1 MNGIKEEL
9 TRNWLIKAKRDLLSA
24 RQLAEGS
31 VPLLDTA
38 AYHCQQAAE
47 KAIKAYLVYHDVRFE
62 KTHDLDVLL
71 SQAVEIDPV
80 TPGNSSSPNLR
91 STAKLLPRRGG
102 FTILSPFIFPKNAEC
117 RVLRSDPCPC
127 CCPVHQTSSRACREG
142 LKRRAGIEI
151 LRSG

>member
-24 RQLAEGS
+24 RQLAESS

-71 SQAVEIDPV
+71 SQAAEIDPAFSGCRDAGRIL
-80 TPGNSSSPNLR
+80 TPLAVEFRYPGEFIEPEPEEYGEAFAAAGR
-91 STAKLLPRRGG
+91 MYDFVIEHLPE
-102 FTILSPFIFPKNAEC
+102 KC
-117 RVLRSDPCPC
+117 RV
-127 CCPVHQTSSRACREG
+127 SSV
-142 LKRRAGIEI
+142 EI
-151 LRSG
+151 